1 MTKWSLV
8 NGRREPC
15 DADPMSPQPVMTVD
29 EINAFFLAAFEGS
42 ERSYQVEHIEPGL
55 LRARQCRWRTSCCG
69 RAARSPGP
77 TQMGLADGAAY
88 ALILAH
94 IGPVALAVTS
104 SLNIAFL
111 RKPQPAD
118 LVADATFLKLGR
130 KLAVVDVRLRS
141 EGSDDPIAQ
150 ATVTYAIPSSEWA
163 GHRPRWS
170 RRR

>member
-1 MTKWSLV
+1 MSCEGYLA
-8 NGRREPC
+8 GLR
-15 DADPMSPQPVMTVD
+15 DADPMSPQPVMTAD
-29 EINAFFLAAFEGS
+29 ELNDFFLAAFEGS
-42 ERSYQVEHIEPGL
+42 ERSYRIERVEPGRVL
-55 LRARQCRWRTSCCG
+55 ARVPVANLMLRPGGTVS
-69 RAARSPGP
+69 GP

-150 ATVTYAIPSSEWA
+150 ATVTYAIPSSEYI
-163 GHRPRWS
+163 
-170 RRR
+170 

>member
-1 MTKWSLV
+1 MSCQGYRAGL
-8 NGRREPC
+8 R
-15 DADPMSPQPVMTVD
+15 DADPMSPQPVMTAD
-29 EINAFFLAAFEGS
+29 ELNDFFLAAFEGS
-42 ERSYQVEHIEPGL
+42 ERGYHVEHVEPGRLLARLPLANVL
-55 LRARQCRWRTSCCG
+55 LRPGGTVS
-69 RAARSPGP
+69 GP

-163 GHRPRWS
+163 DPRVE
-170 RRR
+170 